1 MKLLKLF
8 VLSIVVA
15 LSFFSCGKTEIDD
28 QKPIIDLSLENSFPN
43 NCDTL
48 YLNENFN
55 LSLLL
60 KDNVELGSY
69 SIDIHQ
75 NFDHHSHSTE
85 LTECQLDPVKTPINP
100 FQFTQD
106 FSIPA
111 EQTEF
116 LVNQTINIPLG
127 NLLGDFDTG
136 DYHFFISLTDKSG
149 WSVQKGL
156 SIKILK
162 R

>member
-1 MKLLKLF
+1 MKLIKLF
-8 VLSIVVA
+8 VLPIVVT

-48 YLNENFN
+48 YLGENFN

-111 EQTEF
+111 GQKEF
-116 LVNQTINIPLG
+116 LVNQNINIPLG